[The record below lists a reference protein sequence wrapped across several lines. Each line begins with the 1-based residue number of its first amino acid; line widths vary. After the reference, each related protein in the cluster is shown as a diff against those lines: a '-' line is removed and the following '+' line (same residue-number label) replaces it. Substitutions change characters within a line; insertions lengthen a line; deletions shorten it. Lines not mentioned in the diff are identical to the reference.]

1 MRLAS
6 RRTGPLEGAAL
17 TFEQLKALTPMQTL
31 DEAALSHMLLDAARG
46 AKSKIDQLEGKL
58 WVQ

>member
-1 MRLAS
+1 
-6 RRTGPLEGAAL
+6 
-17 TFEQLKALTPMQTL
+17 MQTL
-31 DEAALSHMLLDAARG
+31 DEAALSHMLLDTARG